1 VRRYRAPA
9 DRTAPPL
16 TEAGVLR
23 SAIRELEAAQEAARI
38 EGWTRTIIGRALAAV
53 RVGLAIALGRPP
65 LQTVLDPGVP
75 GRDGALVATS
85 GTMRPKRVMVSA
97 SVTGNAIERPG
108 SLPLDRFRSVLAT
121 LTAARYS
128 REDNARRE
136 QVDEAIDEA
145 IALLRRLRA
154 ERSWRHS
161 AAAAIRR
168 RFAGRRP

>member
-1 VRRYRAPA
+1 
-9 DRTAPPL
+9 
-16 TEAGVLR
+16 
-23 SAIRELEAAQEAARI
+23 
-38 EGWTRTIIGRALAAV
+38 
-53 RVGLAIALGRPP
+53 
-65 LQTVLDPGVP
+65 VP

-97 SVTGNAIERPG
+97 SVTGNAMEGPG
-108 SLPLDRFRSVLAT
+108 ALPLDRFRSVLAT

-161 AAAAIRR
+161 ASAAIRR